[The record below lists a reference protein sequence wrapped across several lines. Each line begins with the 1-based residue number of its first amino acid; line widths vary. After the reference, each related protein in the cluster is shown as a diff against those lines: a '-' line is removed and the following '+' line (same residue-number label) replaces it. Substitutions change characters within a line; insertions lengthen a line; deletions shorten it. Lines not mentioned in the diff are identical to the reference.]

1 MAEQNELKEKLAA
14 DTAERRDLTWNSL
27 IDQNVKMHKASPRL
41 AFDIGYELAYQ
52 DGYAAGQ
59 PQWVDVADGLPKYTD
74 HYLVVINGVTWM
86 AFWAA
91 CEDGGFIWQDVNPD
105 NDENLQEVTA
115 WQPLPAPYQRP
126 SAVEGDKN
134 DE

>member
-59 PQWVDVADGLPKYTD
+59 PQWRPIRTADDLPKELD
-74 HYLVVINGVTWM
+74 WYLFRDRLGGAKAELFNFQDWNMLNDITKGVFLM
-86 AFWAA
+86 LY
-91 CEDGGFIWQDVNPD
+91 V
-105 NDENLQEVTA
+105 A
-115 WQPLPAPYQRP
+115 WQPIQPYTE
-126 SAVEGDKN
+126 SDKGGK
-134 DE
+134 